1 MRAALLAAVVA
12 VTSAPHVVAA
22 DCAFVGLSPKVI
34 TPAGT
39 VVPGDGGIVVAAMP
53 DSQGRLD
60 PGDPAV
66 RSWKIRIGSD
76 TVKPPVDVIAPG
88 LAVYRVA
95 AANVFQV
102 ELVTDKG
109 EVVAT
114 VKPSRTTG
122 DALAA
127 PSIKRA
133 WFERTGS
140 RHGAQ
145 QVAVELG
152 GARPAHVVALVL
164 ADAKGTPK
172 SWTTIADTTAAG
184 SPLFPYQARDCQALP
199 NGTTP
204 TKSGDTVTAF
214 WVDAGG
220 RRSPV
225 SKPIV
230 VN

>member
-1 MRAALLAAVVA
+1 MRLAVVAALLAAASV
-12 VTSAPHVVAA
+12 PRAA
-22 DCAFVGLSPKVI
+22 AGDCAFVGLTPKVI
-34 TPAGT
+34 TPADT

-53 DSQGRLD
+53 DGHGQLA
-60 PGDPAV
+60 PGDAAV
-66 RSWKIRIGSD
+66 RSWKLRIGGD

-95 AANVFQV
+95 AANVFKV
-102 ELVTDKG
+102 ELVTETG

-114 VKPSRTTG
+114 VKASRTTG
-122 DALAA
+122 EALPA

-133 WFERTGS
+133 RFERVGN
-140 RHGAQ
+140 RHVSQ
-145 QVAVELG
+145 HVAVELA

-172 SWTTIADTTAAG
+172 SWTTIADATTEI
-184 SPLFPYQARDCQALP
+184 FPYNARDCQALP

-220 RRSPV
+220 RRSPA

-230 VN
+230 VE